1 MGERGF
7 GEVMKRI
14 REQVRKGL
22 LRFTLHAHQ
31 RMVEENVAVDEVVEA
46 LMNGEV
52 VENYPEHKRGACC
65 LVCGRTKTGRYV
77 HVVCTT
83 GLDVV
88 VIITVYEP
96 RKPKW
101 RTPFERARG

>member
-7 GEVMKRI
+7 GEAMKRI
-14 REQVRKGL
+14 REQVRKEL

-46 LMNGEV
+46 LMNGEI

-65 LVCGRTKTGRYV
+65 LVCGRRENGT
-77 HVVCTT
+77 VCACSLHN
-83 GLDVV
+83 G
-88 VIITVYEP
+88 
-96 RKPKW
+96 
-101 RTPFERARG
+101 A